1 MIIYLENK
9 HTLRVDDFKFKCCIG
24 KRGLTIN
31 KKEGDKK
38 TPRGLFGIG
47 KLYYRKDRINKLNTK
62 LNIFPI
68 TKNMIWE
75 DNPHNKNYNMLTF
88 NNKKSYEKLFR
99 KDNIYDIIIVI
110 NYNNNPIVPGKGSAI
125 FMHVAKN
132 NYFPTRGCIA
142 LQKKDLIFMISKL
155 SVNEQILISF

>member
-1 MIIYLENK
+1 MLILKRNNFLIHYK
-9 HTLRVDDFKFKCCIG
+9 HKYRCAIG
-24 KRGLTIN
+24 KNGIKRF
-31 KKEGDKK
+31 KKEGDFC
-38 TPRGLFGIG
+38 TPTGQFNLGPI
-47 KLYYRKDRINKLNTK
+47 YYRKDRINKLNTK
-62 LNIFPI
+62 LNVFPI

-75 DNPHNKNYNMLTF
+75 DNPNNKNYNKLAF
-88 NNKKSYEKLFR
+88 NNKKSNEKLFR

-110 NYNNNPIVPGKGSAI
+110 NYNNNPVVPGKGSAI

-155 SVNEQILISF
+155 SINEQILISF